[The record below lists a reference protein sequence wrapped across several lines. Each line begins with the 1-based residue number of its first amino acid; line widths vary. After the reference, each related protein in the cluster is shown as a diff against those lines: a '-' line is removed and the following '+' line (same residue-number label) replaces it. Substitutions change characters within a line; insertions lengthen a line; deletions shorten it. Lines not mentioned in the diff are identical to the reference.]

1 MQIWADNS
9 GYVRG
14 TVSNTRRVENHEIVE
29 EMFVKLEEFEKV
41 QDLPTSNFTFH
52 YFNYD
57 EITSRDK
64 IYFTFSQSTQP

>member
-29 EMFVKLEEFEKV
+29 EMFVKLEGFEKV
-41 QDLPTSNFTFH
+41 QDLPTSKFTFH